1 MPDRPDPDNFRRQ
14 ARALQR
20 AVRGGAADA
29 VARVARHLPDA
40 DPGGLKLAA
49 AQFVVAR
56 EYGFASWPRLV
67 RYLEAVA
74 EHGWNSALGA
84 VPAADP
90 ADEFC
95 RLACLTYT
103 GHDGPDRW
111 EQARRLLADRPGLTA
126 GSIWAASAAAR
137 PDDVARLL
145 AERPTAATE
154 RGGPFRWRPLLY
166 LAYSRVGPA
175 DAAPAVARLL
185 LDAGADPNEG
195 FIWDALPSPFTALTG
210 VFGHGEQ
217 GPRRQ
222 PAHPRWRELA
232 RLLLDAGADPNDT
245 QTLYNRMFQ
254 PDDAHLELLFEYGL
268 GTGDGGPWRTR
279 IPDLDPP
286 ALLLRVQLR
295 WAIEH
300 QQPARVR
307 LLAGHGV
314 DVRSPFDGDG
324 PAWSPGDGRTPV
336 DLALLN
342 GNSDLAAE
350 LVAHGA
356 RPPAP
361 DPVRDLIAA
370 AFRAD
375 RSTVD
380 SIRAGSPDVVARARR
395 SRPGLMVWAAAR
407 ASAATVTLLA
417 DLGFDVNAYGRGDA
431 PVEQPWETA
440 LHQAAGTGGVDLVRA
455 LLALGA
461 DPDLRDARF
470 DATPLD
476 WARHLHQPATAAL
489 LEPVT
494 STRVDAGP

>member
-1 MPDRPDPDNFRRQ
+1 
-14 ARALQR
+14 
-20 AVRGGAADA
+20 
-29 VARVARHLPDA
+29 
-40 DPGGLKLAA
+40 
-49 AQFVVAR
+49 
-56 EYGFASWPRLV
+56 
-67 RYLEAVA
+67 
-74 EHGWNSALGA
+74 
-84 VPAADP
+84 
-90 ADEFC
+90 
-95 RLACLTYT
+95 
-103 GHDGPDRW
+103 
-111 EQARRLLADRPGLTA
+111 
-126 GSIWAASAAAR
+126 
-137 PDDVARLL
+137 
-145 AERPTAATE
+145 
-154 RGGPFRWRPLLY
+154 
-166 LAYSRVGPA
+166 
-175 DAAPAVARLL
+175 
-185 LDAGADPNEG
+185 
-195 FIWDALPSPFTALTG
+195 
-210 VFGHGEQ
+210 
-217 GPRRQ
+217 
-222 PAHPRWRELA
+222 
-232 RLLLDAGADPNDT
+232 
-245 QTLYNRMFQ
+245 
-254 PDDAHLELLFEYGL
+254 
-268 GTGDGGPWRTR
+268 
-279 IPDLDPP
+279 
-286 ALLLRVQLR
+286 LLRVQLR